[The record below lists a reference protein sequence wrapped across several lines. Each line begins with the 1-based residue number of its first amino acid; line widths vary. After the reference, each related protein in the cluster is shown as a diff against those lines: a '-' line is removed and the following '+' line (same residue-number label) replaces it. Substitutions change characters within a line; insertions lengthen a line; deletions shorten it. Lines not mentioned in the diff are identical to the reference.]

1 MTQIVRVQYDGGEA
15 EHGRMSAADLGGA
28 MMGMA
33 DMVSGA
39 SGILIGDDAHV
50 RARVRTDFGGNS
62 FLVVFEIVSRT
73 ADLLSSAESV
83 VSLLG
88 LSENSNGLI
97 QTLQWIRGR
106 RITAV
111 RRRQADDPG
120 ASMTIHIG
128 EDAREL
134 TVSDVRALRDE
145 KTVRGIVGVM
155 KPLVEG
161 NATKVTIGSGDGTA
175 VPTGSDL
182 AIEQEEAAY
191 LQEPTFPDD
200 EVVTKNVR
208 DDSHHGCFAHATLMV
223 EKGNQWRHR
232 RESSCCGG
240 GGLSPRVITAGLD
253 FGRPGSSGQK
263 TGSPDPQDE
272 APRRRSARF
281 SGFDPPIGPAYPG
294 CGHTDATPSP
304 SARWPWKDLV
314 RYGPLPPLPPGRW
327 IRNPPAHQDL

>member
-1 MTQIVRVQYDGGEA
+1 MVTQIVRVQYDGGEA

-28 MMGMA
+28 MIGMA
-33 DMVSGA
+33 DMVAGA
-39 SGILIGDDAHV
+39 SGIVIGDDAHV

-62 FLVVFEIVSRT
+62 FLVVFEIVSLT

-111 RRRQADDPG
+111 RRSQAGDPG

-145 KTVRGIVGVM
+145 RTVRGIVGVM

-161 NATKVTIGSGDGTA
+161 NAAKVAIGTGDGTDSVA
-175 VPTGSDL
+175 TGSDL

-200 EVVTKNVR
+200 EVVTKTYEMILTVVVPVLTGDYVWRFEWSGNKLTAR
-208 DDSHHGCFAHATLMV
+208 MLDSEFVNRIRANLATL
-223 EKGNQWRHR
+223 
-232 RESSCCGG
+232 
-240 GGLSPRVITAGLD
+240 D
-253 FGRPGSSGQK
+253 
-263 TGSPDPQDE
+263 
-272 APRRRSARF
+272 SAKL
-281 SGFDPPIGPAYPG
+281 
-294 CGHTDATPSP
+294 P
-304 SARWPWKDLV
+304 SAPGMAPTRWRRAVTSRLSK
-314 RYGPLPPLPPGRW
+314 RRLPTYRS
-327 IRNPPAHQDL
+327 RHSRTMKS

>member
-1 MTQIVRVQYDGGEA
+1 MVTQIVRVQYDGGEA
-15 EHGRMSAADLGGA
+15 EHGRMNAADLGGA

-33 DMVSGA
+33 DMVAGA
-39 SGILIGDDAHV
+39 SGIVIGDDAHV

-62 FLVVFEIVSRT
+62 FLVVFEIVSLT

-111 RRRQADDPG
+111 RRRQAGDPG

-145 KTVRGIVGVM
+145 RTVQGIVGVM
-155 KPLVEG
+155 KPLLEG
-161 NATKVTIGSGDGTA
+161 NAAKVTIGSGEGTDPEA
-175 VPTGSDL
+175 TGSDL
-182 AIEQEEAAY
+182 AIEQEEAGY

-200 EVVTKNVR
+200 EVVTKTYEMILTVVVPVLTGDYMWRFEWSGNKLTAKMLDSEFVNRIRANLVNFGYGDTLRVR
-208 DDSHHGCFAHATLMV
+208 METEETLQ
-223 EKGNQWRHR
+223 KDGTTTYRHR
-232 RESSCCGG
+232 IIRVLEHTKRE
-240 GGLSPRVITAGLD
+240 
-253 FGRPGSSGQK
+253 
-263 TGSPDPQDE
+263 
-272 APRRRSARF
+272 
-281 SGFDPPIGPAYPG
+281 
-294 CGHTDATPSP
+294 
-304 SARWPWKDLV
+304 
-314 RYGPLPPLPPGRW
+314 RYGQSDLL
-327 IRNPPAHQDL
+327 AH

>member
-1 MTQIVRVQYDGGEA
+1 MVTQIVRVQYDGGDA

-39 SGILIGDDAHV
+39 SGIVIGDDAHV

-62 FLVVFEIVSRT
+62 FLVVFEIVSLT

-111 RRRQADDPG
+111 RRRQAGDPG

-145 KTVRGIVGVM
+145 RTVRGIVGVM
-155 KPLVEG
+155 KPLARISHTVTAEGFGGSVGAEFLPREQVEQKQAALRPCFRG
-161 NATKVTIGSGDGTA
+161 ARGAGTA
-175 VPTGSDL
+175 
-182 AIEQEEAAY
+182 A
-191 LQEPTFPDD
+191 
-200 EVVTKNVR
+200 
-208 DDSHHGCFAHATLMV
+208 
-223 EKGNQWRHR
+223 
-232 RESSCCGG
+232 
-240 GGLSPRVITAGLD
+240 
-253 FGRPGSSGQK
+253 
-263 TGSPDPQDE
+263 
-272 APRRRSARF
+272 
-281 SGFDPPIGPAYPG
+281 
-294 CGHTDATPSP
+294 
-304 SARWPWKDLV
+304 
-314 RYGPLPPLPPGRW
+314 
-327 IRNPPAHQDL
+327 